1 MGVGG
6 IYAYGQLNQQVQE
19 LERLERRLEVKIDSL
34 TDRVSR
40 IEGYLHANANGYNLT
55 LVDTPAPVAL
65 PRPVPVALPR
75 PVPVALPRPV
85 PVALP
90 RPVPVALP
98 RPVPEPEMVK

>member
-1 MGVGG
+1 MIDWFKANLIGILTLLLVGVGG

-40 IEGYLHANANGYNLT
+40 IEGYLHANRNGYNLT

-65 PRPVPVALPR
+65 PRPVP
-75 PVPVALPRPV
+75 
-85 PVALP
+85 
-90 RPVPVALP
+90 
-98 RPVPEPEMVK
+98 EPEMVK